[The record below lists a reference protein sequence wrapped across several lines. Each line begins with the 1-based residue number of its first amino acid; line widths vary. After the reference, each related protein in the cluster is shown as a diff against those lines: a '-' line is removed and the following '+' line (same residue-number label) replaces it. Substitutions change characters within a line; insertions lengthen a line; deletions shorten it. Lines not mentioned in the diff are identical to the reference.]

1 MNMKAIVFSTAL
13 AGLLLLGGV
22 SSPTCFAMGGYTPD
36 QMLTGAV
43 QSIDYLHHTITV
55 DGQTYAVSP
64 QAKFTGIGGFSVLHI
79 GMPVQCMLSS
89 ATATGPDD
97 DTQPLPSDVMPVI
110 IAVTWTPGSA

>member
-1 MNMKAIVFSTAL
+1 MKIKPVITATL
-13 AGLLLLGGV
+13 IAGLLLGFAA
-22 SSPTCFAMGGYTPD
+22 SRASFAMGGYTPD

-55 DGQTYAVSP
+55 NGQTYAVSP

-89 ATATGPDD
+89 VAATGMDN
-97 DTQPLPSDVMPVI
+97 DTQPSEVAPVI
-110 IAVTWTPGSA
+110 IAVTWTPGSSV